1 MAQPVTLR
9 RRLSAAALAAS
20 LAGPAAAQSWM
31 DDFYAGATL
40 NVTGAGEH
48 RTQASNIYAGGG
60 FMLRTPNRNYSLLQV
75 TPPTLKGGCGG
86 IDAWLGSFGFINK
99 DQFVQLLRN
108 VGQNAL
114 GALFMTAIES
124 LSPELAGVL
133 KYLQDQAA
141 KMNNLTVNSCQL
153 GSQLAG
159 AINTDWMKQRSH
171 EAENIR
177 RETNVATDAF
187 LGSLKS
193 KASLTEAMTAADD
206 ATVQQRRGYQ
216 DAAGKAVN
224 KTQMNLTWAALDR
237 APGHLTTEEKR
248 LAMSLLGAVV
258 LVTTDAPEGEG
269 TNSVDTDTTDKV
281 ITLRAV
287 PDSIR
292 PADLI
297 GSRTGPT
304 AMQLLRCDAEPE
316 CLNPSPEAITTNG
329 FARIALLRMGSIFD
343 KIAARQGQDVEDL
356 KLLAVTS
363 VPVYRL
369 LSAAAQ
375 SENAALLST
384 MLIDYYSDV
393 VAADLADHFI
403 VYLGDQMTKAL
414 RTHAKDTHR
423 PVAAELAQIEERSR
437 HLRTELRELRKTAY
451 AAATQRASLITELSH
466 LQQHSQDTM
475 SKTLAANLRF
485 ASRR

>member
-1 MAQPVTLR
+1 MAYALTR
-9 RRLSAAALAAS
+9 RIGAAGAAACLFAAG
-20 LAGPAAAQSWM
+20 AQAQSWM
-31 DDFYAGATL
+31 EDFYAGATL
-40 NVTGAGEH
+40 NVTGAGEY
-48 RTQASNIYAGGG
+48 RTQSSNIYAGGG
-60 FMLRTPNRNYSLLQV
+60 FMLRMPNRNYTLFQV
-75 TPPTLKGGCGG
+75 TPPTLKAGCGG

-133 KYLQDQAA
+133 KYLQDQAG

-159 AINTDWMKQRSH
+159 SLTTDWMHERSS

-177 RETNVATDAF
+177 RQLNVATDGF
-187 LGSLKS
+187 LGALKA
-193 KASLTEAMTAADD
+193 KASLTEAVAAADD
-206 ATVQQRRGYQ
+206 AAEQQRRGYQ
-216 DAAGKAVN
+216 DASGKAVN
-224 KTQMNLTWAALDR
+224 KTRMNLTWAALDR
-237 APGHLTTEEKR
+237 APGHLSLQEKR
-248 LAMSLLGAVV
+248 LAMSMLGAVI
-258 LVTTDAPEGEG
+258 LTTAGNTEGQG
-269 TNSVDTDTTDKV
+269 TNSVDTDTADTV
-281 ITLRAV
+281 ITLRAA

-292 PADLI
+292 PVDLI

-304 AMQLLRCDAEPE
+304 DIQLLQCDTEPE
-316 CLNPSPEAITTNG
+316 CLNPAPQAATANG
-329 FARIALLRMGSIFD
+329 FARIAYVRMRAIFD
-343 KIAARQGQDVEDL
+343 NIVARAPQATDDL

-375 SENAALLST
+375 SEASAVLGDQ
-384 MLIDYYSDV
+384 IIEYYADV
-393 VAADLADHFI
+393 VAADLTDYFI
-403 VYLGDQMTKAL
+403 AYLTDEMTKAL

-423 PVAAELAQIEERSR
+423 PVAAELANIEARAL
-437 HLRTELRELRKTAY
+437 HLRNEVRELRKTAFT
-451 AAATQRASLITELSH
+451 AANQRAALITELAH
-466 LQQHSQDTM
+466 LQQHSQDGM

-485 ASRR
+485 AARR